1 MLRYVQGVDV
11 MANTTQ
17 TKESLAAKKATKKEK
32 KLLKRK
38 NQDKASAAA
47 ALDGATYGGEKSAH
61 EAISAPTEG
70 HPIKNGEVEGS
81 ESTGASSVP
90 IDNSLR
96 SRTARVEELED
107 DE

>member
-1 MLRYVQGVDV
+1 M
-11 MANTTQ
+11 
-17 TKESLAAKKATKKEK
+17 
-32 KLLKRK
+32 KRK

-47 ALDGATYGGEKSAH
+47 ALDDATDGGEKSAH

-81 ESTGASSVP
+81 ETTGAEKVN
-90 IDNSLR
+90 IDSSLR